1 MRNLRIHILL
11 VATMLLVFAC
21 KKESNNAPAITTGNG
36 IDVPEGFP
44 PIPFPAD
51 NEYSLRRWELGK
63 RLFYDPILSSDS
75 TLSCASCHKAAIAFS
90 DDVAFSTGVKERAGT
105 RNSPTLTNVAY
116 QPYFTREGGVPTLE
130 MQVLVPI
137 QEHNEFDFNIVLIGE
152 RLMQN
157 KEYVAMSWEA
167 YNRPPDYFVITRA
180 LAMFERSLI
189 SGNSAYDR
197 YYFQKNAGALTA
209 DEMKGME
216 LFFSPKANCS
226 ECHGGFNFSNYAFS
240 NNGLYE
246 TYADIGRKRL
256 TNNDADLALF
266 KVPTLRNIALT
277 APYMHDGS
285 VKTLEEVIEHYN
297 NGGKNH
303 PQKNKLITPLQLTQT
318 EKTQLVAFL
327 KSLTDYDFVNN
338 KKFKP

>member
-1 MRNLRIHILL
+1 MRNLRVYVLFAAI
-11 VATMLLVFAC
+11 VLLVFAC
-21 KKESNNAPAITTGNG
+21 KKETNTTPAVTTGDG
-36 IDVPEGFP
+36 ISVPEGFP
-44 PIPFPAD
+44 PFPYPAD
-51 NEYSLRRWELGK
+51 NQYSLKRWELGK

-75 TLSCASCHKAAIAFS
+75 SLSCASCHKADIAFS
-90 DDVAFSTGVKERAGT
+90 DDVAFSMGVKGRAGN

-116 QPYFTREGGVPTLE
+116 LPYFTREGGVPTLE

-137 QEHNEFDFNIVLIGE
+137 QEHNEFDFNIVLIAD
-152 RLMQN
+152 RLQQS

-167 YNRPPDYFVITRA
+167 YNRPPDHFVITRA

-189 SGNSAYDR
+189 SGNCAYDR
-197 YYFQKNAGALTA
+197 YYFQKNTSALTL
-209 DEMKGME
+209 DEIKGME
-216 LFFSPKANCS
+216 LFFSAKTNCS
-226 ECHGGFNFSNYAFS
+226 SCHGGFNFSNYAFS

-256 TNNDADLALF
+256 TNNDTDLALF

-285 VKTLEEVIEHYN
+285 VKTLEEVVEHYN
-297 NGGKNH
+297 TGGKNH
-303 PQKNKLITPLQLTQT
+303 PHKSKLIMSLQLTPT
-318 EKTQLVAFL
+318 EKAQLVAFL

>member
-1 MRNLRIHILL
+1 MRNLRVYILFAAL
-11 VATMLLVFAC
+11 VLLVFAC
-21 KKESNNAPAITTGNG
+21 KKETNTTPVVTTGDG
-36 IDVPEGFP
+36 ISVPEGFP
-44 PIPFPAD
+44 PIPYPAD
-51 NEYSLRRWELGK
+51 NQYSLKRWELGK

-75 TLSCASCHKAAIAFS
+75 SLSCASCHKADIAFS
-90 DDVAFSTGVKERAGT
+90 DDVAFSMGVKGRAGT

-116 QPYFTREGGVPTLE
+116 LPYFTREGGVPTLE

-137 QEHNEFDFNIVLIGE
+137 QEHNEFDFNIVLIAD
-152 RLMQN
+152 RLQQS

-167 YNRPPDYFVITRA
+167 YNRPPDHFVITRA

-197 YYFQKNAGALTA
+197 YYFQKNTGALTA
-209 DEMKGME
+209 DEIKGME
-216 LFFSPKANCS
+216 LFFSAKTNCS
-226 ECHGGFNFSNYAFS
+226 SCHGGFNFSNYAFS

-256 TNNDADLALF
+256 TNNDTDLALF

-285 VKTLEEVIEHYN
+285 VKTLEEVVEHYN
-297 NGGKNH
+297 TGGKNH
-303 PQKNKLITPLQLTQT
+303 PHKSKLIMPLQLTPT
-318 EKTQLVAFL
+318 EKAQLVAFL

>member
-1 MRNLRIHILL
+1 MRNLRVHILL
-11 VATMLLVFAC
+11 AALVLLVFAC
-21 KKESNNAPAITTGNG
+21 KKEANNTPVTTDGG

-51 NEYSLRRWELGK
+51 NEYSLKRWELGK

-90 DDVAFSTGVKERAGT
+90 DDVAFSTGVKGRAGT

-157 KEYVAMSWEA
+157 KEYVAMSWDA

-197 YYFQKNAGALTA
+197 YYFQKNTGALTA
-209 DEMKGME
+209 NEIKGME

-285 VKTLEEVIEHYN
+285 VKTLEEVVEHYN
-297 NGGKNH
+297 NGGKSH
-303 PQKNKLITPLQLTQT
+303 PQKSKLITPLQLTQT